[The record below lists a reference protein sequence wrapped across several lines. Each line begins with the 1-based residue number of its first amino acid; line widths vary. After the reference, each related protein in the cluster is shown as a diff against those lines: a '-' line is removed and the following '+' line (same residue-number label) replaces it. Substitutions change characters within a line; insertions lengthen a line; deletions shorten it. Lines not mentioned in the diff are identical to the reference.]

1 METKN
6 KNKKKAIMLAVIGIA
21 IVCIC
26 VIGGFAKKAYDRH
39 QEELRLQAIETKNSE
54 IDEEY
59 QRFEK
64 EKTEIK
70 NWKH

>member
-6 KNKKKAIMLAVIGIA
+6 KNKKTVIMLAVIGIA

-26 VIGGFAKKAYDRH
+26 VIGVFAKKAYDRH

-54 IDEEY
+54 IDM
-59 QRFEK
+59 RDLK
-64 EKTEIK
+64 KKKTEIK
-70 NWKH
+70 NWKN

>member
-6 KNKKKAIMLAVIGIA
+6 KNKKTVIMLAVIGIA

-26 VIGGFAKKAYDRH
+26 VIGVFAKKAYDRH
-39 QEELRLQAIETKNSE
+39 QEELRLQAIETKTVRLMGN
-54 IDEEY
+54 IRDL
-59 QRFEK
+59 K
-64 EKTEIK
+64 KKKTEIK